1 MLNIMSHQENQTT
14 KKYHFKPT
22 RMTVIIKRIMF
33 VE

>member
-1 MLNIMSHQENQTT
+1 MLNIMSHQETQTT